1 MMAELSRKIKKLE
14 LSLKANGD
22 DSMLRAC
29 NAYLRYV
36 DAEEDTKE
44 EKTAYE
50 EWIRLDPNR
59 FAETIVKR
67 LDETEIHLSENA
79 EVMQLVDW
87 ATEGA
92 AQGAL

>member
-1 MMAELSRKIKKLE
+1 MAELSRKTKKLE
-14 LSLKANGD
+14 LALKANGD

-29 NAYLRYV
+29 ESYLNYI
-36 DAEEDTKE
+36 DAEEGSRD
-44 EKTAYE
+44 EKTALE

-67 LDETEIHLSENA
+67 LDETEVHLSENA

-92 AQGAL
+92 ARGAL

>member
-1 MMAELSRKIKKLE
+1 MVELSRKIKKLE

-22 DSMLRAC
+22 DSLLQGC
-29 NAYLRYV
+29 KAYLNYI
-36 DAEEDTKE
+36 DAEEGSRD
-44 EKTAYE
+44 EKAALE

-67 LDETEIHLSENA
+67 LDETEVHLSENA

>member
-1 MMAELSRKIKKLE
+1 MMAEISRKLKKIE

-22 DSMLRAC
+22 DSMIQAC
-29 NAYLRYV
+29 KAYLQYI
-36 DAEEDTKE
+36 DAEEGTRE

-67 LDETEIHLSENA
+67 IDETEVHLSENA
-79 EVMQLVDW
+79 EIMGLVDW
-87 ATEGA
+87 A